1 MLVSERLPRL
11 SDLPESGSRVHLLGA
26 AGAGMRAL
34 AAVLIDGGWE
44 VTGSDRDM
52 EALRSLSVIGLTPLS
67 ESDSSAGTNADV
79 VIRSSAVP
87 GDHPTVTAAYKAGV
101 PILKR
106 AAAVGALVNERR
118 LVGVA
123 GTHGKTTVTTMLGLA
138 LEAADRDPLV
148 LVGGHVSE
156 WGGNARIGRGPE
168 AVVEADEYDRSFL
181 QLDPALAVVT
191 SVEPEHLECYDSE
204 TELRSAFQTFAAS
217 AVDRAGVLVCADD
230 AGALEL
236 GAAIGNRL
244 SYGFSASADYRVEI
258 LAAASDGQ
266 RCRVKGRELDL
277 SFDLAAPGAHNA
289 QNAAAALVSAIH
301 LGAEVES
308 LTGCL
313 RHFRGVDRRLQV
325 VGSRSDVVIVDDYAH
340 HPTEV
345 RASISALRSAWPGAR
360 LIVVFQ
366 PHLYSRTRTMA
377 VEFGRELSL
386 ADQALV
392 LPIYPAREAPI
403 EGVDAGLVVQG
414 APGHVRQGSVNEA
427 VGLAAEAGGETVIV
441 FMGAGDVTE
450 AAHRA
455 AGELTGDAL
464 GV

>member
-1 MLVSERLPRL
+1 MADRLPRL
-11 SDLPESGSRVHLLGA
+11 SDLPDAGSRVHLLGA

-44 VTGSDRDM
+44 VSGSDRDT
-52 EALRSLSVIGLTPLS
+52 EAVQSLSAFGLTPMS
-67 ESDSSAGTNADV
+67 ETDALAATSADV

-87 GDHPTVTAAYKAGV
+87 GDHPAVSAAREAGI

-106 AAAVGALVNERR
+106 AVAVGSLVNERR
-118 LVGVA
+118 LAAVA

-138 LEAADRDPLV
+138 LEAAGRDPLV

-181 QLDPALAVVT
+181 QLDPSLAVVT
-191 SVEPEHLECYDSE
+191 SVEPEHLECYGGE
-204 TELRSAFQTFAAS
+204 TELRSAFRTFAAP
-217 AVDRAGVLVCADD
+217 AVDRAGVLLCADD
-230 AGALEL
+230 EGALEL
-236 GAAIGNRL
+236 GARIGSCL
-244 SYGFSASADYRVEI
+244 SYGFSESADYRVEVV
-258 LAAASDGQ
+258 AAASDGQ
-266 RCRVKGRELDL
+266 HCRVKGPGLDL
-277 SFDLAAPGAHNA
+277 SFDVAAPGAHNA
-289 QNAAAALVSAIH
+289 QNAAAALVAAIR
-301 LGAEVES
+301 LGAEEDS
-308 LTGCL
+308 LGGCL
-313 RHFRGVDRRLQV
+313 RRFRGVDRRLQV
-325 VGSRSDVVIVDDYAH
+325 LGSRDGVVIVDDYAH

-360 LIVVFQ
+360 LIVAFQ
-366 PHLYSRTRTMA
+366 PHLFSRTEAMA
-377 VEFGRELSL
+377 VEFGQELSA

-392 LPIYPAREAPI
+392 LPVYPAREEPI
-403 EGVDAGLVVQG
+403 DGVDAGLVVRR
-414 APGHVRQGSVNEA
+414 APGHVRQGSMNEA
-427 VGLAAEAGGETVIV
+427 VDLVSVARGETVIV
-441 FMGAGDVTE
+441 FMGAGDVTD